1 MRFEREMYWKVK
13 PREYAVFAVTDRKTT
28 RYGLWYQSEEN
39 GVEAWLG
46 KLKLFSSVAD
56 AAEYCLTERLDL
68 PDDRVTEHYDL
79 DQLEHRLP
87 ETALGAL
94 RYWLFFHDLA
104 DRLELPFAGDS
115 PEASALYDALLL
127 QEALTELQ
135 QEQLHEILKQGI
147 LLFRSVTEP
156 Y

>member
-13 PREYAVFAVTDRKTT
+13 PREYAVFAVTDRRNT

-39 GVEAWLG
+39 GVEAWQG
-46 KLKLFSSVAD
+46 ILKLFSSVAE

-79 DQLEHRLP
+79 DHLAHSLP

-94 RYWLFFHDLA
+94 NYWLFFHDLA
-104 DRLELPFAGDS
+104 NRLDLPFAGDE
-115 PEASALYDALLL
+115 PEAAEVYDALLL
-127 QEALTELQ
+127 QKALTELQ
-135 QEQLHEILKQGI
+135 QEKLREILEQGI
-147 LLFRSVTEP
+147 LLFRSVTVP
-156 Y
+156 C